1 MNTIKQFFKTVYSVL
16 SLNLYQERKNVPGAL
31 TFGPA
36 FRYLFACVALFSVL
50 FAFSAVPIAFFLV
63 KLAGQLPSYYPQ
75 DLVLTL
81 TNGKATS
88 NINPYIVPMDPKP
101 SQPRLANQPKNFVT
115 INTDKKFTLDDFRAA
130 DSAIYIASD
139 YFGALKGN
147 STSRA
152 GIENGAVQ
160 VQSYNGINVT
170 LSRPT
175 VQAFVT
181 SALELKPVLFIF
193 LPIAFFIGALLG
205 ITVGTLVIALIS
217 AALVL
222 LYAKIRSI
230 EITYKT
236 AYATTL
242 FAATFALAI
251 RIFFLLAGINPFT
264 FFYTFLTAI
273 MVIIMLER
281 AQAQTQN
288 PGAPAQP
295 INTVEPRTTENT
307 AEKSEQN
314 VDVNGVN
321 SLK

>member
-1 MNTIKQFFKTVYSVL
+1 MNTIKRFFKTVYSVL
-16 SLNLYQERKNVPGAL
+16 SLSLYQERKNVPGAL
-31 TFGPA
+31 TFAPA

-50 FAFSAVPIAFFLV
+50 FSFSAFPIAFLLV

-81 TNGKATS
+81 SNGKATS
-88 NINPYIVPMDPKP
+88 NINPYIIPMDLKP
-101 SQPRLANQPKNFVT
+101 GQTRPANGPKNFAT
-115 INTDKKFTLDDFRAA
+115 INTDKKFTLEDFRAS

-139 YFGALKGN
+139 YFGALKNN
-147 STSRA
+147 SAMRTN
-152 GIENGAVQ
+152 IENGTVQ

-175 VQAFVT
+175 IQAFMN
-181 SALELKPVLFIF
+181 SALELKPLLFIF
-193 LPIAFFIGALLG
+193 LPIAFFIGALFG
-205 ITVGTLVIALIS
+205 ITISTLIIALIS

-222 LYAKIRSI
+222 LYAKMRSI
-230 EITYKT
+230 TITYKT

-242 FAATFALAI
+242 YAATFALAI
-251 RIFFLLAGINPFT
+251 RIFFFLAGITPFT

-281 AQAQTQN
+281 SQAQPQN
-288 PGAPAQP
+288 PGAPTQP
-295 INTVEPRTTENT
+295 ESTE
-307 AEKSEQN
+307 EKSEQN

>member
-1 MNTIKQFFKTVYSVL
+1 
-16 SLNLYQERKNVPGAL
+16 
-31 TFGPA
+31 
-36 FRYLFACVALFSVL
+36 
-50 FAFSAVPIAFFLV
+50 
-63 KLAGQLPSYYPQ
+63 
-75 DLVLTL
+75 
-81 TNGKATS
+81 
-88 NINPYIVPMDPKP
+88 MDPKP
-101 SQPRLANQPKNFVT
+101 SQPRPTNQPKNFVT
-115 INTDKKFTLDDFRAA
+115 INTDKKFTLEDFRAS

-139 YFGALKGN
+139 YFGAFKNNSAMRNNIEN
-147 STSRA
+147 ST
-152 GIENGAVQ
+152 VQ

-175 VQAFVT
+175 IQAFVT
-181 SALELKPVLFIF
+181 SALELRPVLFIF
-193 LPIAFFIGALLG
+193 LPIAFFISALIG

-222 LYAKIRSI
+222 LYTKIRSI

-242 FAATFALAI
+242 FAATFAIAI

-281 AQAQTQN
+281 AQAQAQN
-288 PGAPAQP
+288 PGAPTQSIEIHA
-295 INTVEPRTTENT
+295 TENT

>member
-1 MNTIKQFFKTVYSVL
+1 MKQFFKTVYSVL

-50 FAFSAVPIAFFLV
+50 FAFSAIPIAFFLV

-81 TNGKATS
+81 SNGKATS

-101 SQPRLANQPKNFVT
+101 SQPRPTNQPKNFVT
-115 INTDKKFTLDDFRAA
+115 INTDKKFTLEDFRAS

-175 VQAFVT
+175 IQAFVT
-181 SALELKPVLFIF
+181 SALELRPVLFIF
-193 LPIAFFIGALLG
+193 LPIAFFISALIG

-222 LYAKIRSI
+222 LYTKIRSI

-242 FAATFALAI
+242 FAATFAIAI

-281 AQAQTQN
+281 AQAQAQN
-288 PGAPAQP
+288 PGAPVQP
-295 INTVEPRTTENT
+295 IETHATENT
-307 AEKSEQN
+307 TEKSEQN